1 MKFIL
6 AALLL
11 TSSFTAHS
19 TEQMSFQQELAIER
33 LIAAVESKNYAE
45 LVTQTRIL
53 EQSGLVLSGDL
64 MYYKSLGQ
72 FATGEDFN
80 AIVSA
85 EFYLETQGRE
95 GKFYREALEL
105 KGKAMD
111 NLELAVIKKS
121 RIDYNFTNLWAASI
135 PGAAT
140 FGRGSTDIHRDLRES
155 SGFETHVAAGIY
167 KANKDGTV
175 SVYSVIKRGDSEL
188 YDLIRVDWMGCP
200 IGTTFNGLS
209 ADEICSG
216 TATEFSPYQIAPFL
230 KTFSYAGH
238 SDWRLPSQWI
248 RLYDSITTSGVYAD
262 LPGTSFAKDYRSA
275 QGYLNSLVPGV
286 YPQAFMYNR
295 NISLV
300 SQPGEAPT
308 IDTNLP
314 EYIWNY
320 NPVYQH
326 TTSNSPDY
334 VCQHVQYFDRSDSQC
349 SVSGVVVPIRGPFLI
364 ESGLSGECASYS
376 LRVSDHLCKFD
387 SKPGKFF
394 RVVNNSYLQGVSLVS
409 ENTTAPSP

>member
-1 MKFIL
+1 MKLIW
-6 AALLL
+6 ALLFVAY
-11 TSSFTAHS
+11 SGVAYS
-19 TEQMSFQQELAIER
+19 TEQMSFQQELAVER

-64 MYYKSLGQ
+64 MYYKALGQ

-121 RIDYNFTNLWAASI
+121 RIDYNFTNLWTASI

-140 FGRGSTDIHRDLRES
+140 FGRGSTYIHRDLRES
-155 SGFETHVAAGIY
+155 SRFETHVAAGIY
-167 KANKDGTV
+167 NANKDGTV

-200 IGTTFNGLS
+200 IGTTFNGHD
-209 ADEICSG
+209 ADETCSG
-216 TATEFSPYQIAPFL
+216 KATEFSPNQIAPFL
-230 KTFSYAGH
+230 RTFSYAGH

-275 QGYLNSLVPGV
+275 QGYLYGLVPGV

-295 NISLV
+295 TINLV

-314 EYIWNY
+314 EYIWSY
-320 NPVYQH
+320 NPLYQH

-334 VCQHVQYFDRSDSQC
+334 VCQSYQLSDRTDSRC
-349 SVSGVVVPIRGPFLI
+349 GVSGVVVPIRGPFLI
-364 ESGLSGECASYS
+364 ESGLSGECGHYS
-376 LRVSDHLCKFD
+376 LRVSSHLCKFD
-387 SKPGKFF
+387 SKPGEFF
-394 RVVNNSYLQGVSLVS
+394 RVVTDTYLQGVSLVS
-409 ENTTAPSP
+409 ENATASSP